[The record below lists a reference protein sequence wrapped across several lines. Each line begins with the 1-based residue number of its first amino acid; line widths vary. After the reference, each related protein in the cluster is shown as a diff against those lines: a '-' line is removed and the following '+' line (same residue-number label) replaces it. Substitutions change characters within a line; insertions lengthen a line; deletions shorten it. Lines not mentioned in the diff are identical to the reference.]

1 MWNKLCIPSASTP
14 SQPPAPK
21 KMEKLIDIYLVF
33 ISLNFWIF
41 KYLSTYKPLIGTQ
54 GHGNIVLA

>member
-1 MWNKLCIPSASTP
+1 MWNKLCIPSVSNP
-14 SQPPAPK
+14 SKK